1 MVRQVKRGVL
11 APIIFLAAGFAQG
24 PAATAPSQPEIIGHR
39 DPKAYASAWKSVS
52 DDITNRYYGR
62 RTRKYEMEKLLLKYE
77 PLATAAKDDVEFESQ
92 VEDMIHE
99 FGDSHFDL
107 YTKADQGFY
116 VMDGL
121 SRGDQAAKAP
131 EIGAWFRLTQGG
143 YRVQMVLEGTEASKA
158 GLRAGDLVLSADG
171 AAFGP
176 ITSFVGKEGKPVKL
190 TVERDKVR
198 FDKTVTPGS
207 EPLMEMFLAA
217 TRDSARTI
225 ESRGK
230 KLAYVHLWTQAN
242 DTFRRAL
249 ETLVNNR
256 FATTDGFILDLR
268 DGFGG
273 RPEGFADPF
282 FRPGNEIHWDYVGS
296 TSTEHFGYV
305 KPLVVLINGG
315 SRSAKEILSFIL
327 KSSHRATLI
336 GTTTAG
342 NVLGTSPIRI
352 SDWAYLELP
361 SVDVSID
368 GVRLEKNGV
377 EPDIKVPDGFD
388 KDGKDVVIERA
399 VQFLTRRR

>member
-1 MVRQVKRGVL
+1 MPCQVKRGVL
-11 APIIFLAAGFAQG
+11 VPLFVLATALAQG
-24 PAATAPSQPEIIGHR
+24 STAAASTPPVIIGHR
-39 DPKAYASAWKSVS
+39 DPKAYADAWKNVS

-62 RTRKYEMEKLLLKYE
+62 KTHKYEMEKLLLKYAS
-77 PLATAAKDDVEFESQ
+77 LAKAAKDDIEFEGQ

-107 YTKADQGFY
+107 YTKADQGY
-116 VMDGL
+116 YLMDGL

-131 EIGAWFRLTQGG
+131 QIGAWFRQTPDG

-158 GLRAGDLVLSADG
+158 GLRAGDRIVTADD
-171 AAFGP
+171 APFGP

-190 TVERDKVR
+190 TVARGKAQ
-198 FDKTVTPGS
+198 FDKTVTPS
-207 EPLMEMFLAA
+207 SVLLMDMFLTA
-217 TRDSARTI
+217 TRESARTI
-225 ESRGK
+225 ETKGK
-230 KLAYVHLWTQAN
+230 KIAYVHLWTQAN
-242 DTFRRAL
+242 DNFRRAL
-249 ETLVNNR
+249 ESLVNNR

-296 TSTEHFGYV
+296 ANTEHFGYA
-305 KPLVVLINGG
+305 KPLVVLINIG

-377 EPDIKVPDGFD
+377 LPDIAVPDGFD

>member
-1 MVRQVKRGVL
+1 MPPQVKRSVL
-11 APIIFLAAGFAQG
+11 VPLLVLVAAIPQSPSVAASTP
-24 PAATAPSQPEIIGHR
+24 PAIVGHR
-39 DPKAYASAWKSVS
+39 DAKAYADAWKSVS

-62 RTRKYEMEKLLLKYE
+62 KKRKYEMEKLLLTYA
-77 PLATAAKDDVEFESQ
+77 PLAKAAKDDTEFESH

-107 YTKADQGFY
+107 YTKSDQGYY

-131 EIGAWFRLTQGG
+131 QIGAWFRKTPDG
-143 YRVQMVLEGTEASKA
+143 YRVQMVLEGTEAAKV
-158 GLRAGDLVLSADG
+158 GLRAGDRIVSADD
-171 AAFGP
+171 APFGP
-176 ITSFVGKEGKPVKL
+176 ITSFAGKEGKPVKL
-190 TVERDKVR
+190 AIERDKAQ
-198 FDKTVTPGS
+198 FDKMVTPQS
-207 EPLMEMFLAA
+207 ALLMDMFLIA

-225 ESRGK
+225 EAKGK
-230 KLAYVHLWTQAN
+230 KIAYVHLWTQAN
-242 DTFRRAL
+242 DNFRRAL
-249 ETLVNNR
+249 ESLVSNR
-256 FATTDGFILDLR
+256 FASTDAFILDLR

-282 FRPGNEIHWDYVGS
+282 FRPGNEIHWDYAGAAN
-296 TSTEHFGYV
+296 TEHFGYT

-315 SRSAKEILSFIL
+315 SRSAKEVLSFIL

-352 SDWAYLELP
+352 NDWSYLELP

-377 EPDIKVPDGFD
+377 QPDIIVPDAFE